1 MKLWK
6 WFMKDWRNGMLVM
19 VTFAFLATGYIITLG
34 SDQHDDLRGEVN
46 SLKQDLAVC
55 NEALAIQ

>member
-1 MKLWK
+1 
-6 WFMKDWRNGMLVM
+6 MKDWRNGMLVM